1 MYLHLHIQP
10 SELEH
15 LEYYEYHYLIKDLT
29 EHLKKES
36 DANKGQQ
43 DATGDMMSKM
53 KMPNIKMPNMRTPSL
68 K

>member
-10 SELEH
+10 SELEQM
-15 LEYYEYHYLIKDLT
+15 EYYEYHYLIKDLT

-36 DANKGQQ
+36 EANKGQQ
-43 DATGDMMSKM
+43 ETTNQMMSGI
-53 KMPNIKMPNMRTPSL
+53 KMPNIKMPNMKTPSL

>member
-1 MYLHLHIQP
+1 
-10 SELEH
+10 
-15 LEYYEYHYLIKDLT
+15 LIKDLT

-43 DATGDMMSKM
+43 DATGDMMSKI
-53 KMPNIKMPNMRTPSL
+53 KMPNIKMPNMKTPSL